1 MKTNTSH
8 RKESKKAPKGVAF
21 TTPAG
26 TVICF
31 PDAQDKPTY
40 IVGKEGKTRLH
51 GSVKRT
57 VLALIK
63 ELVAEKCKIK
73 AGQIKLGLN

>member
-1 MKTNTSH
+1 VKTNTSH
-8 RKESKKAPKGVAF
+8 KSEKKPKGIAF
-21 TTPAG
+21 PTPAG

-31 PDAQDKPTY
+31 PDEQNKPTY